1 MDNAGFDKKET
12 WVHSSGISVHMCV
25 CLCVCDAVVG
35 KSKIKIVDVQHFLH
49 DSYQKQNM
57 SVSIAKLNFL
67 SYACIGFPAVI
78 QLK

>member
-1 MDNAGFDKKET
+1 MLALIKKKHGFT
-12 WVHSSGISVHMCV
+12 HQASACTCACACV
-25 CLCVCDAVVG
+25 CVCDAVVG
-35 KSKIKIVDVQHFLH
+35 KSKIKIVDVQRFLH

-57 SVSIAKLNFL
+57 SVWIAKLNFL